1 MATSEIP
8 GLLKYKDE
16 NGNINLLLPITTKDN
31 VDGLDEIEAELNE
44 TLKYTT
50 QELNDAQKAQARANI
65 GVIGQGDT
73 IDSEQVIMPDGSK
86 LSDVSLNIYKVV
98 EGASAIEPGKYYDFG
113 VVDSLN
119 VELVE
124 ADDTIANEY
133 CFEFVANENFGG
145 LTITPEPRW
154 AVPTQFIPGKT
165 HQVSILRGIG
175 VMVCA

>member
-65 GVIGQGDT
+65 GAMSSDITLDADT
-73 IDSEQVIMPDGSK
+73 IVMPDGTK
-86 LSDVSLNIYKVV
+86 LSDVTFNGYKVV
-98 EGASAIEPGKYYDFG
+98 EGTSAIEPGKYYDFG
-113 VVDSLN
+113 IVDSLN

-124 ADDTIANEY
+124 NDETVANEY
-133 CFEFVANENFGG
+133 CFEFIASENFSG

-154 AVPTQFIPGKT
+154 GVATQFVPGRT

-175 VMVCA
+175 VMICA

>member
-65 GVIGQGDT
+65 GVIGQGDS

-86 LSDVSLNIYKVV
+86 LSDVSLNVYKVV
-98 EGASAIEPGKYYDFG
+98 EGASTIEPGKYYDFG

-124 ADDTIANEY
+124 ADDAIANEY
-133 CFEFVANENFGG
+133 CFEFVASENFSG

-154 AVPTQFIPGKT
+154 GVATQFVPGRT

-175 VMVCA
+175 VMICA